1 MFRKYIGTVYIVP
14 LPGFHEVPQYYC
26 PSLLIWKLTCGFY
39 QNILASYL
47 KLIFHKDWYHE
58 ELIPFASVMRLV
70 FFHSFCLLCSQG
82 VLCLLLL
89 WELWKS
95 KTCNYCL
102 LPVIR
107 HLQRYYLG
115 RNSFQIF
122 QVDYFSE
129 KRICII
135 SADLCNP
142 CIIMYEILYIRTC
155 GMSYNFYIF
164 IYCAQISKTITWA
177 YFSNYLSELPRTKL
191 LFYQKYLLIEQLCY
205 IT

>member
-1 MFRKYIGTVYIVP
+1 MKFHSTIVQVYFYGNWPVGSIKYFGFIFRK
-14 LPGFHEVPQYYC
+14 L
-26 PSLLIWKLTCGFY
+26 
-39 QNILASYL
+39 
-47 KLIFHKDWYHE
+47 FHKDWYHE

-70 FFHSFCLLCSQG
+70 YFLSFVFA
-82 VLCLLLL
+82 VLSRCICLLLL

-142 CIIMYEILYIRTC
+142 CIIMYEILYITLLW
-155 GMSYNFYIF
+155 YVLQLLYF
-164 IYCAQISKTITWA
+164 ICCAQVSKTITWA
-177 YFSNYLSELPRTKL
+177 YFSNYLSELPRNKL
-191 LFYQKYLLIEQLCY
+191 LFYQKYLLIEQSCY

>member
-1 MFRKYIGTVYIVP
+1 MKFHSTIVQVYLYGNWPVGFIKYFGFIFRK
-14 LPGFHEVPQYYC
+14 
-26 PSLLIWKLTCGFY
+26 LI
-39 QNILASYL
+39 
-47 KLIFHKDWYHE
+47 
-58 ELIPFASVMRLV
+58 
-70 FFHSFCLLCSQG
+70 
-82 VLCLLLL
+82 

-107 HLQRYYLG
+107 LLWKYCLG

-122 QVDYFSE
+122 QVDHFSE
-129 KRICII
+129 KNLNI

-142 CIIMYEILYIRTC
+142 CIIMYEILYI
-155 GMSYNFYIF
+155 SLLWYVLQLLYF
-164 IYCAQISKTITWA
+164 ICCAQVSKTITWA

-191 LFYQKYLLIEQLCY
+191 LFYQKYLLIEQSCY

>member
-1 MFRKYIGTVYIVP
+1 
-14 LPGFHEVPQYYC
+14 
-26 PSLLIWKLTCGFY
+26 
-39 QNILASYL
+39 
-47 KLIFHKDWYHE
+47 
-58 ELIPFASVMRLV
+58 MRLV
-70 FFHSFCLLCSQG
+70 YFLSFVFA
-82 VLCLLLL
+82 VLSRCICLLLL

-142 CIIMYEILYIRTC
+142 CIIMYEILYITLLW
-155 GMSYNFYIF
+155 YVLQLLYF
-164 IYCAQISKTITWA
+164 ICCAQVSKTITWA
-177 YFSNYLSELPRTKL
+177 YFSNYLSELPRNKL
-191 LFYQKYLLIEQLCY
+191 LFYQKYLLIEQSCY

>member
-1 MFRKYIGTVYIVP
+1 MEIDLWV
-14 LPGFHEVPQYYC
+14 L
-26 PSLLIWKLTCGFY
+26 S
-39 QNILASYL
+39 NILASYL
-47 KLIFHKDWYHE
+47 ENWFFTKIFLLWRIDTFRICYASR
-58 ELIPFASVMRLV
+58 IFSFFVFA
-70 FFHSFCLLCSQG
+70 
-82 VLCLLLL
+82 VLSRCICLLLL

-142 CIIMYEILYIRTC
+142 CIIMYEILYITLLW
-155 GMSYNFYIF
+155 YVL
-164 IYCAQISKTITWA
+164 QLL
-177 YFSNYLSELPRTKL
+177 YFHL
-191 LFYQKYLLIEQLCY
+191 LCPDF
-205 IT
+205 